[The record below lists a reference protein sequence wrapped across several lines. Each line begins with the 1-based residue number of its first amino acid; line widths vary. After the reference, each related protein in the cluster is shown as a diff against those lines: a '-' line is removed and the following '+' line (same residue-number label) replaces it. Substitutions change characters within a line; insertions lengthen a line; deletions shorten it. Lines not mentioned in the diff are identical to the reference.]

1 MLFLLVYRLFL
12 STKKAESL
20 IAFPVGG
27 GYIGTMQRAGIVLL
41 GLLLLWALLACST
54 TSGTLL
60 DEAAQRD
67 AKDSTVKRYTS
78 DDAGHDPDPYPFEPG
93 EEETGLEIR
102 SYPRGAN
109 VYLDNRYMGITPL
122 LLDDVEPGRHKLT
135 LKLEGY
141 YSESEWIDYSGDYD
155 SYYFELEEISGFLKV
170 EAFPPEAEIKFDSLW
185 LPAGRLHELPIGSY
199 NLRIRAFGYEEASHP
214 VKIYMREVTEVPVT
228 LEEADFDLSD
238 LQANRTTFNP
248 RNAGLLGTA
257 RIRFRVTTYGIGQA
271 SITDPQG
278 RVVLRRNLG
287 RFTTWE
293 QGLDWNGRGP
303 SGAPLADGG
312 YTVRIETVAEQD
324 GRSVTAEL
332 DLRIDST
339 IVLRYRSL
347 WSGSA
352 GLLYTPSTEVL
363 PGGSAQF
370 SSLFLA
376 HSSSDSG
383 GTNVRVPIGLGLR
396 FGIGEQHRFEL
407 DTSLGGM
414 IGYHEDSFFLP
425 WFVSAAFKASLLTPS
440 GFLSLG
446 SAAQAKLTYQNVYTD
461 TLANFSGLSLGLP
474 TSVHMGSVALLFSP
488 EIIVSPW
495 SVSYDSSTTPAA
507 AIHGWVYGRFG
518 LLLDL
523 TPVSLGASFSL
534 RTLPFD
540 EGFGL
545 DLPFQAALEA
555 HWLIPKTQLFLSL
568 SLAGEFDP
576 PSSYYL
582 LGGAG
587 LGLLN

>member
-1 MLFLLVYRLFL
+1 MR
-12 STKKAESL
+12 
-20 IAFPVGG
+20 
-27 GYIGTMQRAGIVLL
+27 RAGIVLL
-41 GLLLLWALLACST
+41 GLLLLWGLLACST

-60 DEAAQRD
+60 DEAQDRD
-67 AKDSTVKRYTS
+67 KKDSAVKKFTS
-78 DDAGHDPDPYPFEPG
+78 NDAGNGEDPDLDPFEPE
-93 EEETGLEIR
+93 EEETGLEIKSR
-102 SYPRGAN
+102 PGGAD

-135 LKLEGY
+135 LKMEGY
-141 YSESEWIDYSGDYD
+141 YSESEWINYSGVYD
-155 SYYFELEEISGFLKV
+155 SYYFELEEITGFLKV
-170 EAFPPEAEIKFDSLW
+170 EASPAQAEIKFDSLW

-199 NLRIRAFGYEEASHP
+199 DLHIRAFGYEETSRQ
-214 VKIYMREVTEVPVT
+214 VKIYMRELTELSVT
-228 LEEADFDLSD
+228 LKEAAFALSD
-238 LQANRTTFNP
+238 LQSSRTAFNP

-257 RIRFRVTTYGIGQA
+257 RIRFRVTSYGNGQA
-271 SITDPQG
+271 GITDPEG
-278 RVVLRRNLG
+278 RVVLTRNLG

-293 QGLDWNGRGP
+293 QGFDWDGRGP
-303 SGAPLADGG
+303 SGTPLPDGR
-312 YTVRIETVAEQD
+312 YTVRVEAVSEQD
-324 GRSVTAEL
+324 GQTMTAEL
-332 DLRIDST
+332 GVRIDST

-352 GLLYTPSTEVL
+352 GVLYCPSTEVL
-363 PGGSAQF
+363 PGGSAQV

-383 GTNVRVPIGLGLR
+383 GADVRVPVSLALR
-396 FGIGEQHRFEL
+396 FGIGEQNRFEL
-407 DTSLGGM
+407 DTSVGGI
-414 IGYHEDSFFLP
+414 IGYHQDTFYLP
-425 WFVSAAFKASLLTPS
+425 WFASAAFKASLLTPS
-440 GFLSLG
+440 GVFSLG

-474 TSVHMGSVALLFSP
+474 TSFHVGPVALLFSP
-488 EIIVSPW
+488 EVIVSPW
-495 SVSYDSSTTPAA
+495 TVSYDSSSTPEAD
-507 AIHGWVYGRFG
+507 IYGWVYGRFG

-523 TPVSLGASFSL
+523 TPFSLGASMSL

-555 HWLIPKTQLFLSL
+555 HWLIPNTQLFLSF
-568 SLAGEFDP
+568 SVAGEFDSP
-576 PSSYYL
+576 GSYYL